1 MLKRCSLDWVAC
13 CRSLQSSGEF
23 KFVLCVVVTNF
34 RESFPSTDM
43 CVSHLLLLFGFVEY
57 QPGCVSSIVLMIG
70 TLMKVN
76 SFPADPLPWP
86 DPWPNPWIGYCWL
99 EYDSLEAPSDV

>member
-1 MLKRCSLDWVAC
+1 MTK
-13 CRSLQSSGEF
+13 
-23 KFVLCVVVTNF
+23 F
-34 RESFPSTDM
+34 RESLTNTDM

-57 QPGCVSSIVLMIG
+57 QPGCASSIVLMIG

-86 DPWPNPWIGYCWL
+86 DPWIGYCWL
-99 EYDSLEAPSDV
+99 EYDFLEVPSAV